1 METFIED
8 LLAHV
13 RSINKKNLAWIAE
26 VPEGGYRKAPIYT
39 ESDIVDRVVHN
50 GVKTPAQWDA
60 LCAWETYYD
69 VHKEVEGIRPRWTKW
84 SEHTAEEW
92 EKLTRLLG

>member
-1 METFIED
+1 METFIEA

-13 RSINKKNLAWIAE
+13 RQLNEKALRWCAE
-26 VPEGGYRKAPIYT
+26 VPEGGYRSACTYS
-39 ESDIVDRVVHN
+39 EMDIIDRVVHN
-50 GVKTPAQWDA
+50 GVRTPADWDA

-69 VHKEVEGIRPRWTKW
+69 LYKDVEGISPRWTKW

-92 EKLTRLLG
+92 EKLTAAL